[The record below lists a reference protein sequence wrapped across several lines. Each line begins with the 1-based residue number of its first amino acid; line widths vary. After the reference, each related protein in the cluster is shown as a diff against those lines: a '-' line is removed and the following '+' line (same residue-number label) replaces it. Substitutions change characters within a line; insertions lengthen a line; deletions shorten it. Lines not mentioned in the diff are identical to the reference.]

1 MAFYATEKDRLTQSS
16 RFLGFC
22 VPPKERLRHLSV
34 ESHVPGASVVDF
46 L

>member
-1 MAFYATEKDRLTQSS
+1 MAFYATEKDRLTQSPQ
-16 RFLGFC
+16 FLGFR
-22 VPPKERLRHLSV
+22 VPPKERLST